1 MNIKSISIFC
11 GAHEGKNVKYRQDAK
26 KLIKKISNKKIN
38 IVFGGGDVGL
48 MKVISDT
55 ALDAGSEVLGI
66 TLKSLS
72 ELELV
77 NPRINKLL
85 VSNDLLDRKDK
96 FMKNSDAFIVLP
108 GGVGSMDELFEI
120 MASNQLGIINK
131 PLGILN
137 TDGYYNHLISWLKK
151 AVEEGFISKKNL
163 NELIIEDDPEKLLNK
178 VLMKKVSENNDWK
191 DRLGL

>member
-1 MNIKSISIFC
+1 
-11 GAHEGKNVKYRQDAK
+11 
-26 KLIKKISNKKIN
+26 
-38 IVFGGGDVGL
+38 
-48 MKVISDT
+48 
-55 ALDAGSEVLGI
+55 
-66 TLKSLS
+66 
-72 ELELV
+72 
-77 NPRINKLL
+77 
-85 VSNDLLDRKDK
+85 
-96 FMKNSDAFIVLP
+96 MKNSDAFIVLP

-137 TDGYYNHLISWLKK
+137 TDGYYNHLILWLKK

-163 NELIIEDDPEKLLNK
+163 NELIIEDDPERLLNK